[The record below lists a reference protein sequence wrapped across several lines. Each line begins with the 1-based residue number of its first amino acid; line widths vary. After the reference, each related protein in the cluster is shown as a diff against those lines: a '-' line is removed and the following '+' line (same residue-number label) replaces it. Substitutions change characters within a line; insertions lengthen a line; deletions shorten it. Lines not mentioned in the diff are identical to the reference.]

1 MVDGKGRLIASFDSK
16 TRKKRKT
23 NTLAEKELVQEY
35 DYTKGKKSFEADP
48 EGAKDPNQNLNEFV
62 AEKSENAQEVAQA
75 LQRESK
81 VDTSQTVDPIFEFIE
96 GTKINP
102 SFLKRVLS
110 KGVRKEIKKTI
121 QLSWFR
127 KDGLSVD
134 DVIAKINKKF
144 NVEYTEDNIK
154 DIILD
159 NPSNRVK
166 KKTTTYDDLL
176 FKFKELTGFTGS
188 KTTIDAVANQDPS
201 QLKSEVPQ
209 EVVEE
214 QGKEREIAEK
224 TIEKEDQANEQQ
236 ENQEEL
242 FDDSEKP
249 ESIDVLDTHMDAADK
264 KLKKASLLKRAKD
277 FAGKLPKALKRQL
290 IDRQADLKRILT
302 NISDT
307 KAIRALNLLIT
318 KAGSGALASQIF
330 KGFESKI
337 YKGLKSVET
346 KALDSIIYAR
356 RIISINENR
365 RQRRAKSAEYE
376 AQYGKE
382 ITPEQAKNIDD
393 EILDFY
399 YEENE
404 DTGVYEIRDF
414 SPYEVTTEGKTINE
428 DVANESLEQLKQR
441 IGEEQ
446 YNKLFD
452 RSEAYF
458 ESTKSL
464 LERLY
469 DSGRITKA
477 QFDYFKDINYSPFRV
492 IEKIFPESGKDL
504 SSLTEKEEADFLR
517 INGIPAKDIMALKDG
532 GEYTVMKDS
541 KQLLAM
547 YSAAVARRSFHN
559 KFMNAFF
566 DVYTKH
572 AQNETIQEHM
582 TTDPKVAAEKGF
594 VPMGFFKDGKR
605 TMLYVDETTAKQMLD
620 LRGDTKFLD
629 IAGTFSGAKLIRF
642 FATGA
647 NPFFIV
653 SNVPMDFVNVAFFTD
668 AYNRGIEKFKPVAM
682 FKLARD
688 FSLNLAGKIKSDLTG
703 SGKFKEAL
711 EEAIEHGMGFDFL
724 SQEGKS
730 KRVGSKKIGSKV
742 VDFLSYA
749 GVASEQAMRLS
760 VYLKVKKDKIADY
773 KKENGVEPTGQALE
787 DIKFSSAA
795 EARETIDF
803 SQGGSLVKDL
813 DKVAPYLNATF
824 QGFRRPFKYYSEN
837 RLGFISNVV
846 QATFL
851 ASSVPLANGLMAGLF
866 FEDEEKDDVLRKL
879 REETTP
885 YERTNYFLLIDPR
898 NPKNENGDINYIR
911 IRKLPTIAPIS
922 YLGEEMIHSYQSG
935 KDFSF
940 DDFSKTIEAAAPVSG
955 SLVDNIGYNPGISAY
970 AALKNYDLYRRQ
982 EIFRKNDNALINDNA
997 EGLYDEDVATLYKYF
1012 GFGGLDVVSPKRM
1025 QVAVEKFITSP
1036 STNPL
1041 VGAGYASIETLSN
1054 LYKGGADVEPVKE
1067 GFKSFFEGIA
1077 KSSSRRMFRSTNP
1090 RVKDYAT
1097 RDKLEEDIKN
1107 VNTEIYLK
1115 ESQVKNLI
1123 NEYKEENKIED
1134 RNPKVVPEKI
1144 NKFINENFDS
1154 PEERRRMKRKT
1165 LRKIQLPSVSS
1176 IYFDLVFE
1184 KNSKS
1189 QGLILRAIY
1198 GEQIDKEEMN
1208 EVNKLSKLIM
1218 GRSLGKSAFREYKKL
1233 IIEGKK

>member
-1 MVDGKGRLIASFDSK
+1 
-16 TRKKRKT
+16 
-23 NTLAEKELVQEY
+23 
-35 DYTKGKKSFEADP
+35 
-48 EGAKDPNQNLNEFV
+48 
-62 AEKSENAQEVAQA
+62 
-75 LQRESK
+75 
-81 VDTSQTVDPIFEFIE
+81 
-96 GTKINP
+96 
-102 SFLKRVLS
+102 
-110 KGVRKEIKKTI
+110 
-121 QLSWFR
+121 
-127 KDGLSVD
+127 
-134 DVIAKINKKF
+134 
-144 NVEYTEDNIK
+144 
-154 DIILD
+154 
-159 NPSNRVK
+159 
-166 KKTTTYDDLL
+166 
-176 FKFKELTGFTGS
+176 
-188 KTTIDAVANQDPS
+188 
-201 QLKSEVPQ
+201 
-209 EVVEE
+209 
-214 QGKEREIAEK
+214 
-224 TIEKEDQANEQQ
+224 
-236 ENQEEL
+236 
-242 FDDSEKP
+242 
-249 ESIDVLDTHMDAADK
+249 
-264 KLKKASLLKRAKD
+264 
-277 FAGKLPKALKRQL
+277 
-290 IDRQADLKRILT
+290 
-302 NISDT
+302 
-307 KAIRALNLLIT
+307 
-318 KAGSGALASQIF
+318 
-330 KGFESKI
+330 
-337 YKGLKSVET
+337 
-346 KALDSIIYAR
+346 
-356 RIISINENR
+356 
-365 RQRRAKSAEYE
+365 
-376 AQYGKE
+376 
-382 ITPEQAKNIDD
+382 
-393 EILDFY
+393 
-399 YEENE
+399 
-404 DTGVYEIRDF
+404 
-414 SPYEVTTEGKTINE
+414 
-428 DVANESLEQLKQR
+428 
-441 IGEEQ
+441 
-446 YNKLFD
+446 
-452 RSEAYF
+452 
-458 ESTKSL
+458 
-464 LERLY
+464 
-469 DSGRITKA
+469 
-477 QFDYFKDINYSPFRV
+477 
-492 IEKIFPESGKDL
+492 
-504 SSLTEKEEADFLR
+504 
-517 INGIPAKDIMALKDG
+517 
-532 GEYTVMKDS
+532 
-541 KQLLAM
+541 
-547 YSAAVARRSFHN
+547 
-559 KFMNAFF
+559 
-566 DVYTKH
+566 
-572 AQNETIQEHM
+572 
-582 TTDPKVAAEKGF
+582 
-594 VPMGFFKDGKR
+594 
-605 TMLYVDETTAKQMLD
+605 
-620 LRGDTKFLD
+620 
-629 IAGTFSGAKLIRF
+629 
-642 FATGA
+642 
-647 NPFFIV
+647 
-653 SNVPMDFVNVAFFTD
+653 MDFVNVAFFTD

-773 KKENGVEPTGQALE
+773 RKENGVEPTGQALE

-911 IRKLPTIAPIS
+911 IRKLPTIAPIA

-940 DDFSKTIEAAAPVSG
+940 DDFSKTIEAAAPISG
-955 SLVDNIGYNPGISAY
+955 SLVDNIGYNPGVSAI
-970 AALKNYDLYRRQ
+970 AALNNYDLYRRQ
-982 EIFRKNDNALINDNA
+982 EIFRKNDNALINENA
-997 EGLYDEDVATLYKYF
+997 EGLYDEDVATIYKYF

-1097 RDKLEEDIKN
+1097 REKLEEDIKN

-1115 ESQVKNLI
+1115 ESKVKNLI
-1123 NEYKEENKIED
+1123 SEYKEENKIED
-1134 RNPKVVPEKI
+1134 RNPKIVPEKI